1 MQLVSVL
8 FVTMALSVYQLVQ
21 TAITQMAWIAN
32 SAMNCV
38 LVDAQGQGISLA
50 KEDAMHVI
58 LSNFI
63 GMTHRC
69 ICVVC
74 WCAGVVCCGACML
87 CCVLVC

>member
-21 TAITQMAWIAN
+21 ATITQMAWIAN

-38 LVDAQGQGISLA
+38 LVDARGQGISLA

-58 LSNFI
+58 LSTFI
-63 GMTHRC
+63 GMTRSYP
-69 ICVVC
+69 
-74 WCAGVVCCGACML
+74 
-87 CCVLVC
+87 VLHNAQQTLTGTGWSKP